1 MTRAVGARDTVPG
14 DRARPA
20 PFSVSG
26 SGGANLMFSV
36 VFAART
42 TWIGAVFVLLG
53 IGVLWLFFRA
63 FLDFLHWFREEVIE
77 DFRETRR
84 KKKEKKA
91 KGKR

>member
-1 MTRAVGARDTVPG
+1 
-14 DRARPA
+14 
-20 PFSVSG
+20 
-26 SGGANLMFSV
+26 MFSV

-53 IGVLWLFFRA
+53 IGVLYLFFRA
-63 FLDFLHWFREEVIE
+63 FLDFLHWFREEIIE

>member
-1 MTRAVGARDTVPG
+1 
-14 DRARPA
+14 
-20 PFSVSG
+20 
-26 SGGANLMFSV
+26 MFSV

-53 IGVLWLFFRA
+53 LGVLYLFLRA
-63 FLDFLHWFREEVIE
+63 FLDFCHWFREEIIE

-84 KKKEKKA
+84 KKREKKL